1 MKNTIRRVK
10 ETLPVRVVRKAQED
24 NVPSQAVLIAWSGLQ
39 SMFPIVLA
47 LVAILGA
54 VVGSVGLNS
63 KSIVQFVAAAIPDP
77 GGQQQVMTALQGV
90 RTQTGLFGILAII
103 GFLWSASSLFGTM
116 EQAFDVIFHVPKRSF
131 VRQKL
136 MAVLMM
142 LILAVLGGV
151 ALISSTLLTLVGQLP
166 GLAVSPMIYGPV
178 AVVVQFIVGA
188 AAGFVLFF
196 AIYYVVPNRKQK
208 ARQVRPG
215 ALFAGVAFEVLT
227 LAFPIY
233 LHFTAHGMSQYGR
246 TFALL
251 FILMAFFYFVGLVTM
266 LGMEIIAVLYP
277 VPIPQPA
284 RAEALSP
291 AATGGGEEGRE
302 SAAREEK
309 AETAEGS
316 NPGRGNSAQL
326 PTRRR

>member
-10 ETLPVRVVRKAQED
+10 ETLPAKVVEKAQED

-77 GGQQQVMTALQGV
+77 GGQQQVMIALQGV
-90 RTQTGLFGILAII
+90 RTQAGLFGILAII

-116 EQAFDVIFHVPKRSF
+116 EQAFDVMFHVPKRSF

-142 LILAVLGGV
+142 LILGVLGGV
-151 ALISSTLLTLVGQLP
+151 ALISSTLLTLVGQLRLP
-166 GLAVSPMIYGPV
+166 VSAMIYGPV

-188 AAGFVLFF
+188 AAGSVLFF

-233 LHFTAHGMSQYGR
+233 LHFTGHGMNQYGR

-266 LGMEIIAVLYP
+266 LGMEINAALYP

-291 AATGGGEEGRE
+291 AATGGGEEERE

-309 AETAEGS
+309 VDAAER
-316 NPGRGNSAQL
+316 RGNSAKQ
-326 PTRRR
+326 PTRRT